1 MYLMMLLHLKLLDN
15 PTTSQKRTF
24 YQRPRTVS
32 PMDKLTAYFLD
43 VEMDGR
49 EALKLTSKQSY
60 SQRYVFVF
68 AVIIIAFITNT
79 LIGRI
84 LEKLKMY
91 ILRRIIIQPEDTEDI
106 SFILGCAFEF
116 VNLTITA
123 LLAWEVYDIAN
134 KVLHLQN
141 S

>member
-1 MYLMMLLHLKLLDN
+1 
-15 PTTSQKRTF
+15 
-24 YQRPRTVS
+24 
-32 PMDKLTAYFLD
+32 MDKLTAYFLD